1 MATDDE
7 EGAASYMQ
15 GLYDRFNKVAV
26 DIQEIHGKIDA
37 TNPSTIIIAVAETKA
52 VISKLIELQEYQKGL
67 PSAIG
72 TADIGVSIARE
83 INDLLE
89 QTKALYIQL
98 SSIAGKVSGE
108 DSNSSN
114 NNDSGSSKSREDS
127 ALPALTRDDM
137 GKLFLLTSKAY
148 SIKAISLEQRNK
160 IKGEIILQKGYL
172 RDIFLKGTDIAEV
185 LTTMSAFP
193 V

>member
-1 MATDDE
+1 MDDE
-7 EGAASYMQ
+7 ADAALYLQ

-37 TNPSTIIIAVAETKA
+37 TNPSTILVAVTETKA

-72 TADIGVSIARE
+72 TADIGVSIGRE
-83 INDLLE
+83 ISDLLE
-89 QTKALYIQL
+89 QTKALYVQL
-98 SSIAGKVSGE
+98 SSIAGKISGE
-108 DSNSSN
+108 DSNSNSN
-114 NNDSGSSKSREDS
+114 NDIGSSKSREDS
-127 ALPALTRDDM
+127 TSPALTRDDM
-137 GKLFLLTSKAY
+137 GKLFLLTSRAY

-160 IKGEIILQKGYL
+160 IKGEIILQRGYL
-172 RDIFLKGTDIAEV
+172 RDIFLKETDIAEV
-185 LTTMSAFP
+185 LATMSAFP